1 MDFEATI
8 EFYLRRLESYQ
19 TRIEKILVDPFQ
31 MHRTITTLE
40 QAGLPIEAFPQ
51 TQPNLTLATESLY
64 SALANRRLNV
74 YDAPDLRAHV
84 LNAASRETSRG
95 FRLSKEKQS
104 LKIDGAVALSFA
116 VVAAEQFGV
125 PADIDLGFTD
135 DIKVI
140 TNWPPDWRY

>member
-1 MDFEATI
+1 M
-8 EFYLRRLESYQ
+8 
-19 TRIEKILVDPFQ
+19 
-31 MHRTITTLE
+31 TTLE

-51 TQPNLTLATESLY
+51 TQPNLTLVTESLY
-64 SALANRRLNV
+64 AALANQRLKL

-116 VVAAEQFGV
+116 VVAAEPSGV
-125 PADIDLGFTD
+125 PADIDYGFGSEGD
-135 DIKVI
+135 QSD
-140 TNWPPDWRY
+140 PQLQR